1 MRRIVLAALVIA
13 ACTNDATQPTTV
25 GLSFSVVS
33 GDGQSGVVGQPLP
46 NPLVIKAT
54 DSRGRP
60 QKNLQ
65 VSFIITSGGGSANP
79 VSARTDQNGFA
90 QTAWTLGTSVAQA
103 QGLEARAGSAL
114 LGAFSATPLV
124 GPPAQLAIQAG
135 DGQSAAHN
143 TPA

>member
-1 MRRIVLAALVIA
+1 MRRMPENIPNSPRHQPCVVWLGLRCPEKRDSALCASRHRPLGGLMRRIVLAALVIA

-79 VSARTDQNGFA
+79 
-90 QTAWTLGTSVAQA
+90 
-103 QGLEARAGSAL
+103 
-114 LGAFSATPLV
+114 
-124 GPPAQLAIQAG
+124 
-135 DGQSAAHN
+135 
-143 TPA
+143 